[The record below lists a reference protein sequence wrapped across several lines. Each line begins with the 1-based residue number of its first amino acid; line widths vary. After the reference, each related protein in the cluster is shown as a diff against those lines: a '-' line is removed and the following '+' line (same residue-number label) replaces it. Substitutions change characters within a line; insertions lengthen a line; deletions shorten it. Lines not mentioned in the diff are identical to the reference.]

1 MDLSAQ
7 YPRPRSQLC
16 CCCCCCTCAA
26 VAAALLLKTTDGLLY
41 SFIAL
46 LARIYQAL
54 RPVPGHPWYGF
65 WHKDS
70 YVELPQCDLNG
81 WRLDEDSPSA
91 VTAAAAK
98 PYSSTRPSLEY
109 GPTGTQAASAFV
121 RHGWHIATITAMST
135 SSIGGASGHSTAG
148 STCVPSIASN
158 PASNASDCSNIAS
171 SGSQTTTP
179 LGRHSNLPAAHLA
192 TIFSMDLDEY
202 SLAAQQDSQQQQ
214 QPHEIVCQLE
224 SQASLPAVP
233 HVTASSLRY
242 RPVGSDDGN
251 SPPTARHN
259 TSPSAKQHSP
269 ARSFLGSP
277 SSSFSWRGSPKK
289 QSGWDTP
296 GSCPPPSSVV
306 FEPEGQRVLLPA
318 SLVQQYP
325 YFPMVLVQLPM
336 YNEEAHCEVVIER
349 ACNMVYPRHRV
360 VIQVRMRPV
369 TTRHRSVQ
377 HDHHSCVPPHAREI

>member
-1 MDLSAQ
+1 
-7 YPRPRSQLC
+7 
-16 CCCCCCTCAA
+16 
-26 VAAALLLKTTDGLLY
+26 
-41 SFIAL
+41 
-46 LARIYQAL
+46 
-54 RPVPGHPWYGF
+54 
-65 WHKDS
+65 
-70 YVELPQCDLNG
+70 VELPQCDLNG
-81 WRLDEDSPSA
+81 CRLDEGSPSA

-98 PYSSTRPSLEY
+98 SYSSHSNTRPSLEY

-121 RHGWHIATITAMST
+121 RHGWHIATIAAMST

-158 PASNASDCSNIAS
+158 PASNASDCSNSTS
-171 SGSQTTTP
+171 SGSQTATP

-202 SLAAQQDSQQQQ
+202 SLATQQDSQQQ

-251 SPPTARHN
+251 SPPTARHY
-259 TSPSAKQHSP
+259 TSPSCKQHSP
-269 ARSFLGSP
+269 ARSYFLGSP
-277 SSSFSWRGSPKK
+277 NSSFSCRGSPKK
-289 QSGWDTP
+289 PSGWDTP
-296 GSCPPPSSVV
+296 GSCPPPSSVL

-349 ACNMVYPRHRV
+349 ACNMVWPRHRV
-360 VIQVRMRPV
+360 VIQVRMQTV
-369 TTRHRSVQ
+369 TNQHRSVQ
-377 HDHHSCVPPHAREI
+377 HDRHAYVASNAQGLMNHMALRLLRALRCATTLRGTTCDGASTPKCRR